1 MSAPPIED
9 HAPATAERPGPV
21 GSVQGI
27 LGLIASGL
35 GVAYLWLVIGRSI
48 WMQYTRNIEP
58 EVEWLRTA
66 AWLAIPVIAVA
77 ILSRRL
83 RWQGLVLGAMIAV

>member
-9 HAPATAERPGPV
+9 HAPATAERPEPLSTTRTIFGV
-21 GSVQGI
+21 IG
-27 LGLIASGL
+27 SGL